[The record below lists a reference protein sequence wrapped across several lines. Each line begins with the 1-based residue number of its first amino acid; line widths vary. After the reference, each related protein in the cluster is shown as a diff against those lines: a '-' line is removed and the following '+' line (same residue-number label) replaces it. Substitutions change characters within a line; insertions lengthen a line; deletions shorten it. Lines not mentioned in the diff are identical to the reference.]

1 MTAAKTPERI
11 TLHLDEE
18 GHIGRADQ
26 SPGYEYILTSVVEKR
41 ERALRE
47 ALSGALDVIDHG
59 VPESCGACG
68 TPNATCDGDCVA
80 AAYLASDQRKWRAL
94 AAADEGKAV
103 PCGDKWGPRLVCCRP
118 KGHPAS
124 VLHQDERGELQW

>member
-1 MTAAKTPERI
+1 MTAAKTLE
-11 TLHLDEE
+11 DELTVYVYMGKDGRE
-18 GHIGRADQ
+18 TGFVPWRKAALPVRYLRAD
-26 SPGYEYILTSVVEKR
+26 VVEKR

-94 AAADEGKAV
+94 AVADEGEAK
-103 PCGDKWGPRLVCCRP
+103 PN
-118 KGHPAS
+118 
-124 VLHQDERGELQW
+124 E